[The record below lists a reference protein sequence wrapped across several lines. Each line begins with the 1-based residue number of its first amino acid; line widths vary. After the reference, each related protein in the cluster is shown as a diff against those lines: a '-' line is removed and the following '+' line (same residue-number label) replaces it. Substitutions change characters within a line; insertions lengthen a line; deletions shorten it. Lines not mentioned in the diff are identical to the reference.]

1 MNDDRMNEVAR
12 GSSDIERDLGRLGP
26 APVPPGLRRRVM
38 ERAGESRRKA
48 LLSPAMRI
56 AAVTCSV
63 LIVALLAVDPSLN
76 RLESARLAA
85 LVDGRGQPVPAEE
98 MSSVLAEVV
107 GGTGDTVGAAQFAR
121 WENIAE
127 AAARKKQGRQVTEA
141 RKRLKGWLANEALED
156 LI

>member
-1 MNDDRMNEVAR
+1 MNEVAR
-12 GSSDIERDLGRLGP
+12 GSSDIERDLGRLTP
-26 APVPPGLRRRVM
+26 APVPPGLRQRIIG
-38 ERAGESRRKA
+38 RARESRGKP

-76 RLESARLAA
+76 RLERARLAA
-85 LVDGRGQPVPAEE
+85 LVDGRGHPVPAEE

-107 GGTGDTVGAAQFAR
+107 GETGVTAGAAQFAR
-121 WENIAE
+121 WEIIAA
-127 AAARKKQGRQVTEA
+127 AAARKEQGRQVTEA

>member
-12 GSSDIERDLGRLGP
+12 GSSDIERDLGRLTP
-26 APVPPGLRRRVM
+26 PPVPPELRRRILD
-38 ERAGESRRKA
+38 RARESRGKP

-56 AAVTCSV
+56 AAVASPI
-63 LIVALLAVDPSLN
+63 LIIALLAVDPSLN
-76 RLESARLAA
+76 RLEGARLAA
-85 LVDGRGQPVPAEE
+85 LVDGRGQPVPAGE

-107 GGTGDTVGAAQFAR
+107 GGTGVTAGAAQFAR
-121 WENIAE
+121 WEIIAE
-127 AAARKKQGRQVTEA
+127 AAALKEQKHQVTEA